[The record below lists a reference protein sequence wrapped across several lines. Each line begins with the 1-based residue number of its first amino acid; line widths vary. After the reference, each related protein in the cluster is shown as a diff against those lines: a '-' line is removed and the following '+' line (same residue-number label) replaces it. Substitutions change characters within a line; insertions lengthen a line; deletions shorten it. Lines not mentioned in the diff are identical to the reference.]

1 MDWKFF
7 EISWELLLTV
17 SCGYAG
23 YFVANVGARDHHK
36 TVDITFST
44 LVYGFFGTAAYLCIL
59 ALNSPMW
66 FATICA
72 FLGAMISAGIWAAK
86 LRSLFTKALRKLGV
100 SHTDDLP
107 SALSSMFSD
116 RTSHATQLSV
126 RLANGVWLMCNDLA
140 RFKDAPNGPC
150 VIGSGGD
157 VLMYVTHHADPGGPY
172 EECEPG
178 PADWGLE
185 LTYIPASQV
194 TRIDLRKK
202 KSTSS

>member
-59 ALNSPMW
+59 ALNLPMW
-66 FATICA
+66 LATIFA

-86 LRSLFTKALRKLGV
+86 LRSLFTKLLRKAGV
-100 SHTDDLP
+100 SHSDDLP

-126 RLANGVWLMCNDLA
+126 RLTNGVWLMCNDLA
-140 RFKDAPNGPC
+140 LFKDAPNGPC
-150 VIGSGGD
+150 VIGASGD
-157 VLMYVTHHADPGGPY
+157 ILMYVTHHRDSDGDY
-172 EECEPG
+172 EPCDVNM
-178 PADWGLE
+178 ADWGME
-185 LTYIPASQV
+185 LTYIPASQI

-202 KSTSS
+202 IPTSS